1 MLEPNLD
8 LEEDPNV
15 LGIRFD
21 LIENVALIENV
32 ETQTESVCFF
42 LKLSTVLI
50 LTF

>member
-1 MLEPNLD
+1 MNSVCTGTKMLEPNLD

-32 ETQTESVCFF
+32 ITIE
-42 LKLSTVLI
+42 KL
-50 LTF
+50 